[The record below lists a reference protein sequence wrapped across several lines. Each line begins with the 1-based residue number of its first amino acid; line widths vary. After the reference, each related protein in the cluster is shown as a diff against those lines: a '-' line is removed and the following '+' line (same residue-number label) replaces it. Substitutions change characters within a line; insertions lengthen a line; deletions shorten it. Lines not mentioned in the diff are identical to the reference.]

1 MSWALDPFA
10 RGGDAVLLP
19 GHPRARAALMAVEGR
34 LVLASEALSP
44 TPQTVQGALA
54 SGARAARLC
63 LDLCRT
69 KL

>member
-1 MSWALDPFA
+1 
-10 RGGDAVLLP
+10 
-19 GHPRARAALMAVEGR
+19 MAVEGR

-44 TPQTVQGALA
+44 APQTVHGALA